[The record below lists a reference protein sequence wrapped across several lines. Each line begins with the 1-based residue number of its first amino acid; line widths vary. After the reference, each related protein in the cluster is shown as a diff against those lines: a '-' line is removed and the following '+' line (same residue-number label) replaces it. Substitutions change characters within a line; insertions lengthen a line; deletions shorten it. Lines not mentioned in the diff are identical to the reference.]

1 MIRITNVFQRPT
13 ADVPFH
19 NVNMTPELFEHIK
32 TTYKDTGKLVTIE
45 VTKSEDLLTQ
55 TAVWGWN
62 TQEDYDAYLADP
74 RIQQWLTTIAE
85 HNEQH
90 GIIRISKLNEV
101 V

>member
-13 ADVPFH
+13 ANVPFH

-62 TQEDYDAYLADP
+62 TEEDYDAYLADP
-74 RIQQWLTTIAE
+74 ILQEWFEIVRD
-85 HNEQH
+85 HNASNN
-90 GIIRISKLNEV
+90 ITNVSKLKETI
-101 V
+101 